1 MSERPPT
8 PAPPPEPEGTGK
20 LRFHPVA
27 IVVLLA
33 VFVGAVV
40 IIALSMAPPVLWLLG
55 FVPILGGAL
64 HAAGHPS
71 DVKTRRFIKA
81 FFITLGM
88 ELAVGVVVFG
98 ICLAIVSS
106 QTAG

>member
-1 MSERPPT
+1 MSELAPT
-8 PAPPPEPEGTGK
+8 PATPPEPEGTGK

-33 VFVGAVV
+33 LFGGVVVLITFSVAPVAVWFLAVV
-40 IIALSMAPPVLWLLG
+40 
-55 FVPILGGAL
+55 PIFGGAL

-71 DVKTRRFIKA
+71 EVKTRRFIKA

-88 ELAVGVVVFG
+88 ELAVGVIVYG

-106 QTAG
+106 QI